1 MLTLRKATS
10 GDCIRVYRWRN
21 RAEDRK
27 HHFQQEAIL
36 LPDHIHW
43 WMTNDSAIYIA
54 AYSDVPC
61 GYVAIEL
68 QSAEHEDT
76 GIKQGLGSCKTE
88 HYYTGAWEVDIT
100 VDVDHRGK
108 GLGVDMLHSALAAHG
123 KGVYIAYIKTDNVAS
138 VSVFCKAGFTMLN
151 LGWRDDEPAY
161 TYQRVTT

>member
-27 HHFQQEAIL
+27 HHFQQTAIL

-61 GYVAIEL
+61 GYVAIE
-68 QSAEHEDT
+68 
-76 GIKQGLGSCKTE
+76 QGELGL
-88 HYYTGAWEVDIT
+88 EVDIT

-123 KGVYIAYIKTDNVAS
+123 KGVYIAYIKTDNAAS
-138 VSVFCKAGFTMLN
+138 RNIFIKAGF
-151 LGWRDDEPAY
+151 DEPTVTTRNGQDCY
-161 TYQRVTT
+161 VCRRVT